1 MSNLS
6 LTFYG
11 RLLKRI
17 LKGFL
22 FLLVNKLGQIWKVS
36 KGSAG
41 WDGNIV
47 YNESYP

>member
-11 RLLKRI
+11 RLLKII

-22 FLLVNKLGQIWKVS
+22 FLLVNKLDQISKVP

-41 WDGNIV
+41 WDGSII